1 MGDALVMRESPA
13 HAHSHPQRNKI
24 LSYSAAK
31 SSELTCDITVR
42 FDITQ

>member
-1 MGDALVMRESPA
+1 MGDALVMTGSPR
-13 HAHSHPQRNKI
+13 HADSYPQRNEI